1 MQLLVDK
8 YRPKDFS
15 CVLGNKDTVQALS
28 TILIIKTMPHLLLTG
43 PPGTGKTTSARII
56 ATNLAAKDDI
66 LELNASDERGI
77 DVVRSTIKHF
87 AQKTSKS
94 PFKVIILDEA
104 DSMTT
109 TAQQG
114 LRRIMEVY
122 SINTRFIL
130 ICNTFT
136 KIFEP
141 IQSRCAVIKF
151 DKLSHEE
158 LKSQIKDICEK
169 ERINITDS
177 AVNTIITLSDGDMR
191 QSMNILQSL
200 VGLSEINEEKI
211 TKITGNPSPK
221 KISEL
226 INELLSNNLEKAFLI
241 FDSIWEEKYDPVDII
256 SAFFREAK
264 NRNDYEL
271 MKSIGFVQL
280 RISEGINSKLQFYKL
295 FYEICPK
302 KIMN

>member
-15 CVLGNKDTVQALS
+15 NVLGNKDAIQALS
-28 TILIIKTMPHLLLTG
+28 TILLTKNMPHMLFTG

-56 ATNLAAKDDI
+56 AANLACKQDI

-77 DVVRSTIKHF
+77 EVVRSTIKHF
-87 AQKTSKS
+87 AQKTSES
-94 PFKVIILDEA
+94 PFKIIILDEA

-114 LRRIMEVY
+114 LRRIMELY
-122 SINTRFIL
+122 ANNTRFIL

-151 DKLSHEE
+151 DKLTKEE
-158 LKSQIKDICEK
+158 LHSQIKSICEK
-169 ERINITDS
+169 EGMNINDS

-191 QSMNILQSL
+191 QSLNILQSL
-200 VGLSEINEEKI
+200 IGLTQITEEKVS
-211 TKITGNPSPK
+211 KITGNPSPK
-221 KISEL
+221 KITEL
-226 INELLSNNLEKAFLI
+226 VDELLKNNLEKVFLI

-271 MKSIGFVQL
+271 MKSVGVTQL

-295 FYEICPK
+295 FYEISK
-302 KIMN
+302 NK